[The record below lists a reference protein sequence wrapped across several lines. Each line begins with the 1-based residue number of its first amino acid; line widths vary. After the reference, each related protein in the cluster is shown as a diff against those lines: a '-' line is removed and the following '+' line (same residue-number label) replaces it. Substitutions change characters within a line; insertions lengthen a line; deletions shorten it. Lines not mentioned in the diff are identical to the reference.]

1 MILQL
6 FTLFFFWFLLLHIEQ
21 FSLFNS
27 LFVILDF
34 YDLLGEKLKWL
45 YSSDFVAE
53 APVLI

>member
-27 LFVILDF
+27 LLDTLDF

-53 APVLI
+53 ARVLI